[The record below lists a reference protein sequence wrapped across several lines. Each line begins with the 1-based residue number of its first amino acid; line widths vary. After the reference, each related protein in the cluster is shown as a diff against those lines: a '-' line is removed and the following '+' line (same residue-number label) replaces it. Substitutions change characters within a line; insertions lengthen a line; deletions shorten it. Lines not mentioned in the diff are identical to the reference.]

1 VVALRFEAE
10 DVLHALVGDLGL
22 IRDAKQVHDHA
33 RGVEPHGLKH
43 GLVNYPR
50 EERARELR
58 AIDVGDIGAED

>member
-1 VVALRFEAE
+1 
-10 DVLHALVGDLGL
+10 LHALIGELRLV
-22 IRDAKQVHDHA
+22 RDAEQVHDYT